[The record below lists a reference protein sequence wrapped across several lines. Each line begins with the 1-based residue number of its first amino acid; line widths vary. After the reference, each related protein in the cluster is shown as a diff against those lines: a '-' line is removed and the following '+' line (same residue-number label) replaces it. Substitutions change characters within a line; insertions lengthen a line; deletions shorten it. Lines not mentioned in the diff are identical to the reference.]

1 MGQDEGGRRGGN
13 GGRKGDGK
21 GGRKGGGKTP
31 MEAILN
37 FPQLLN

>member
-1 MGQDEGGRRGGN
+1 MRVGGGFGK

-21 GGRKGGGKTP
+21 GGEGRKGGGKTP
-31 MEAILN
+31 IEAILN